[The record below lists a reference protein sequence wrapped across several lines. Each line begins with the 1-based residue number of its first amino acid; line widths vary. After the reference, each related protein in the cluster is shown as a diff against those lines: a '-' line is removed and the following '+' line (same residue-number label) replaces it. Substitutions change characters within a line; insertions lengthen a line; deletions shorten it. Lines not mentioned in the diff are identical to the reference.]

1 MICYKG
7 YFWHSIRKCQL
18 KQNRNKNQNICV
30 ASKGKVPSLQG
41 QKNKDFQLEERHNFI
56 QKTIILAH
64 IGDSDE
70 EFFLD
75 IFYEFFC
82 QQKKKIRTKFFLKK
96 GLYFSL
102 ALNPITANFL
112 DF

>member
-7 YFWHSIRKCQL
+7 SFWHNIRKYQL

-56 QKTIILAH
+56 QQKIILAK
-64 IGDSDE
+64 IGDPDE
-70 EFFLD
+70 KFFVKYFLS
-75 IFYEFFC
+75 FFC
-82 QQKKKIRTKFFLKK
+82 WGERKKIIKIFF
-96 GLYFSL
+96 
-102 ALNPITANFL
+102 
-112 DF
+112 